1 MIAGILPRYVHTI
14 DVCEIGQKYASLS
27 CLNMVSFS
35 ERRWQKNQAVVMI
48 KPSLSFR
55 VTLYACC

>member
-1 MIAGILPRYVHTI
+1 MIMIAGILPRYVHTI
-14 DVCEIGQKYASLS
+14 DVCEIGQKYYASLS

-48 KPSLSFR
+48 KPFIIL
-55 VTLYACC
+55 

>member
-1 MIAGILPRYVHTI
+1 MIMIAGILPRYVHTI

-48 KPSLSFR
+48 KPFIIL
-55 VTLYACC
+55 